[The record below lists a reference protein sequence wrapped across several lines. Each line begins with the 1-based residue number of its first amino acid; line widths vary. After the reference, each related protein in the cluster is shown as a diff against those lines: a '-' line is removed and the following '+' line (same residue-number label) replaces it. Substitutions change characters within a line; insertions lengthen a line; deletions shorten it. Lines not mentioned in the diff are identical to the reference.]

1 MKKKTTIHDIARE
14 LQIDSSTVSRAL
26 SDSARVRQK
35 TKDLVESTAQR
46 LGYQPNNLASN
57 LRKKKSNSIGVI
69 VPRIS
74 RHFFSSVIE
83 GIDDI
88 AYAQGYNLVICQSMD
103 EIERERDL
111 IKTLLANQVDG
122 ILISIS
128 METKDVEHLVHLE
141 EKGIPMVLFDRIHAG
156 LNSSKVVID
165 DYEASFQATEH
176 LIINGAKRIAHFTG
190 PKDVSIYADRL
201 NGYTK
206 ALEKHKVHFEK
217 ELVLTS
223 RLMEKDGIQ
232 CAEDILKLHQIPD
245 GIFVSNDI
253 AAIAA
258 MKFLKAKGF
267 KIPHDIAI
275 VGFSNE
281 PIASVMEP
289 SLTTMDQ
296 PGFEIGKQAARIL
309 LDQINNPGLKSIR
322 ENVTIKSTLIVR
334 ESSVK

>member
-1 MKKKTTIHDIARE
+1 M
-14 LQIDSSTVSRAL
+14 L
-26 SDSARVRQK
+26 
-35 TKDLVESTAQR
+35 
-46 LGYQPNNLASN
+46 
-57 LRKKKSNSIGVI
+57 
-69 VPRIS
+69 
-74 RHFFSSVIE
+74 
-83 GIDDI
+83 
-88 AYAQGYNLVICQSMD
+88 
-103 EIERERDL
+103 
-111 IKTLLANQVDG
+111 
-122 ILISIS
+122 
-128 METKDVEHLVHLE
+128 LE